1 MRVWWGV
8 LAFAMFFLG
17 DWNDWKWGRPALR
30 LLFPLGLAV
39 LAGVTAGLIGAA
51 APCSALWG
59 RIACFAGAA
68 ASLALLVYTL
78 FFALPA
84 GDAYMRQEGL
94 RPVCTTGVY
103 ALCRHPG
110 FWWLLILYLCLRGSL
125 GVPLSAAALY
135 TALNFLLVLFEDVCV
150 FPARLSGYREY
161 RRNTPF
167 LLPRFGPR
175 NIKRSV

>member
-1 MRVWWGV
+1 MQIWWGV

-17 DWNDWKWGRPALR
+17 DLNDWKWNRPALR
-30 LLFPLGLAV
+30 FLFPLGLFA
-39 LAGVTAGLIGAA
+39 LAGGTAGLIG
-51 APCSALWG
+51 SAGRCPVLWA
-59 RIACFAGAA
+59 RILFFVGAA

-84 GDAYMRQEGL
+84 EDAYVRQENQ

-110 FWWLLILYLCLRGSL
+110 FWWFFFLYLCLWGAL
-125 GVPLSAAALY
+125 GVSPAAVALY
-135 TALNFLLVLFEDVCV
+135 TALNLLLVSFEDICV

-161 RRNTPF
+161 RQNTPF
-167 LLPRFGPR
+167 LFPRPGRGAP
-175 NIKRSV
+175 KGV